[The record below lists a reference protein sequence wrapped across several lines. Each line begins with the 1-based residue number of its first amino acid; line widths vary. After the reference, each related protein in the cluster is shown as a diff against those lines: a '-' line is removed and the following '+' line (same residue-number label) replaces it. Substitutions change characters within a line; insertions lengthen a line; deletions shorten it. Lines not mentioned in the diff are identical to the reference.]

1 MCRGVCFSCF
11 FLFVLFFGF
20 VVQVLGHPLY
30 PSDAVM
36 LFGSP
41 IRVYVVDLDGVGG
54 FRAANHSEVIRG
66 VFNISLG
73 YDGSY
78 DLNSKTYVFINVSY
92 QMVKD
97 WQTYRYIVENENN
110 CIIVNTHD
118 EILPVPNGYS
128 KEEWIDK
135 IADFILNRWGTW
147 VHTGGLAF
155 HIIQYQNGTRQ
166 EWMEGLKQLMKKANI
181 DITLKHPTAHNP
193 LIHMS
198 TSALD
203 EFNVIESDR
212 RAHILRDFAQA
223 EVEKFDVDYC
233 IYVGEESQS
242 TGLTPFDVLMLDVYA
257 TFSLEYILSAAFK
270 LSNSP
275 DQYGVFVY
283 SSPWIFYDSNGDLMK
298 SVDCSLAMGA
308 IPMAAALWAEAVY
321 PAQKIMQA
329 EKSEHKN
336 EELLQKAKNLYIEGK
351 YKQAAVEAEK
361 AMKVQDIPIAAIL
374 ALTTTFAVIVAAV
387 LIQKRRNKGKSTDIT

>member
-1 MCRGVCFSCF
+1 
-11 FLFVLFFGF
+11 
-20 VVQVLGHPLY
+20 
-30 PSDAVM
+30 M

-41 IRVYVVDLDGVGG
+41 VRVYVVDLDGVGG
-54 FRAANHSEVIRG
+54 FRAANHSEVVRG
-66 VFNISLG
+66 VFNVSLG

-78 DLNSKTYVFINVSY
+78 DLDGNTYVFINVSY
-92 QMVKD
+92 WMVRD
-97 WQTYRYIVENENN
+97 WQTYRHIVENENN

-181 DITLKHPTAHNP
+181 DITLKNPTAHNP
-193 LIHMS
+193 LVEMT
-198 TSALD
+198 TSKLD
-203 EFNVIESDR
+203 EFFVVSNVREYKVLL
-212 RAHILRDFAQA
+212 LRTFNYASC
-223 EVEKFDVDYC
+223 EKFDIDYC

-257 TFSLEYILSAAFK
+257 TFNLEYILSAAFK

-275 DQYGVFVY
+275 DRYGVFVY

-298 SVDCSLAMGA
+298 PEDCSLAMGA

-321 PAQKIMQA
+321 PAQRIVQA
-329 EKSEHKN
+329 ERSEHVN
-336 EELLQKAKNLYIEGK
+336 EELLQEAKNLYSEGK

-361 AMKVQDIPIAAIL
+361 AMKVQDIPTAAIL
-374 ALTTTFAVIVAAV
+374 ALTTTFAVIAATV
-387 LIQKRRNKGKSTDIT
+387 FIYKRRRNKRGMER